1 MHKYLPKK
9 PVFRFTDLEVYQ
21 KTMAASV
28 IIIKDI
34 KGRLIEA
41 GYPFTELLVNC
52 AMNLPL
58 QIGEAHSMR
67 FGNHNYALE
76 LIEKAMA
83 NCNKMVVYLDQVR
96 GIYGDKIN
104 SDLIEDLIKR
114 YQDVRGKI
122 FRLEKAWQKFEPPK
136 K

>member
-1 MHKYLPKK
+1 MYKYAPKK
-9 PVFRFTDLEVYQ
+9 PVFKFTDLEVYQ

-28 IIIKDI
+28 IVIKELKVI
-34 KGRLIEA
+34 LSEN
-41 GYPFTELLVNC
+41 GYPFAELVINC

-67 FGNHNYALE
+67 FGDHVYALG
-76 LIEKAMA
+76 LLEKAMA
-83 NCNKMVVYLDQVR
+83 NCNKMVVYLDQIK
-96 GIYGDKIN
+96 GIYGDKAR
-104 SDLIEDLIKR
+104 SDLLDDLIKR

>member
-1 MHKYLPKK
+1 MRRYTPKK

-28 IIIKDI
+28 IIIKDL
-34 KGRLIEA
+34 KAHLTELA
-41 GYPFTELLVNC
+41 YPFVELIVNC

-58 QIGEAHSMR
+58 QISEAHSMR
-67 FGNHNYALE
+67 FGNHDHALE
-76 LIEKAMA
+76 LMEKAMA
-83 NCNKMVVYLDQVR
+83 NCNKMVVYLDQIR
-96 GIYGDKIN
+96 GIYGDKV
-104 SDLIEDLIKR
+104 SPDLLEDLIRR

-122 FRLEKAWQKFEPPK
+122 FRLAKAWQKFEPPK